1 MEEKTI
7 DPKRIGEKL
16 RELRGNR
23 TINAISEAIGI
34 SPSALTMYEIGA
46 RMPRD
51 EIKIRICNYYGVSV
65 EIFFKN

>member
-23 TINAISEAIGI
+23 TINAVSEAIGI

-46 RMPRD
+46 RTPRD